1 MADIKKSFREGVVV
15 ALSCQANVSDGTANQ
30 LTYNWRKDGEVFA
43 TDSGAGGTS
52 IITTTES
59 GTYDVLISHSEGD
72 PVVTNTIEVSF
83 IPGRNLLRVI
93 ELPFGSVSPNKRIQQ
108 YIKERSIDNPPT
120 WVKSET
126 IDAATKGQIF
136 ALPSNAKRY
145 DINLEDTF
153 YEVGPPTA
161 GMVFMYAK
169 ENDITV
175 EVTLEGSP
183 GEPNY
188 PGRPRP
194 GGKARKLGGR
204 GGVGTIKYTMQRG
217 VVHSFKMGYPGRG
230 AQGGPNF
237 NSGGGGG
244 GEPNAGDGGGPT
256 IFYRGGRVIA
266 VSGGGGGAG
275 VDATGGAGGGP
286 GSSGAKGGGKGGG
299 KGGVKPKAL
308 HPSFPNKEWQKK
320 GFKSKYSAIGNA
332 RGRKGGQL
340 PKGSVIKGKIDFSKY
355 SEYEGA
361 NNGGGGRGRQKF
373 KHNRQWR
380 GAGGGGTGAV
390 GGDGG
395 AKGGAGGGG
404 GAGWYDT
411 SSATLVKT
419 RQGGSLANFGRAR
432 IRFVEFSDDTADSI
446 CIAVCDESKKSAISG
461 SGQSEALWS
470 DFRKCWPNRTFHLFQ
485 PKGNKRKKSDMFI
498 PDNFEDDD
506 KAFYHEVTRDNG
518 KSSALTDWFEIANVQ
533 CLDGNTTLV
542 FSIDTSGSMRRSTV
556 AASIDLFLQKC
567 SAAGINVVE
576 RKMTREDWISP
587 FIDYPYKCKK
597 KNDDIGDDK
606 NKSIVEPR
614 GQVVFEGPSKGKKVT
629 QWKVPTGVRQISAV
643 CVGGGG
649 NGEPDGGWAG
659 SGGGLSYGTMKVTPG
674 EILRITAGGPSERSM
689 IERRKDK
696 KFKTSSILLVGN
708 GGESGPGSK
717 PSNGPKPGTSGGV
730 ERDGGG
736 TGGKGGN
743 KRGSNDGGGGGG
755 AAGYSGNGG
764 MGEGLEYESQ
774 AGSGRQEAGKGGG
787 GGGGGVLGTIGR
799 GGGGVGLKGE
809 GTSGAGQTKGNDS
822 TDSKYENDGQGGSGG
837 SDGTTTS
844 GGEYGG
850 GGPVSNK
857 NFQGSKGKPGG
868 VGAVRIIW
876 GLDGKTSKYR
886 IYPKRGTEDQS
897 SIKG

>member
-43 TDSGAGGTS
+43 TDSSAGGTS

-72 PVVTNTIEVSF
+72 PVVTNTIEVVF

-93 ELPFGSVSPNKRIQQ
+93 ELPLGSVSPNKRTTAFF
-108 YIKERSIDNPPT
+108 KNSKKVSPR
-120 WVKSET
+120 WVKPET

-136 ALPSNAKRY
+136 GLPSNAKRY

-183 GEPNY
+183 GQPDST
-188 PGRPRP
+188 
-194 GGKARKLGGR
+194 GKKVGGR

-230 AQGGPNF
+230 AQGGPNL
-237 NSGGGGG
+237 NSGGGGRGSGNG
-244 GEPNAGDGGGPT
+244 GAGGGPT

-266 VSGGGGGAG
+266 VSGGGGGGGTDGA
-275 VDATGGAGGGP
+275 GGAGGGL
-286 GSSGAKGGGKGGG
+286 GSNGAAGKGKGGG

-308 HPSFPNKEWQKK
+308 HPVFPHKEYSKK
-320 GFKSKYSAIGNA
+320 GKKSFTSAIGNA
-332 RGRKGGQL
+332 RGPRGGQL
-340 PKGSVIKGKIDFSKY
+340 LKGSVINSKIDFSKY

-361 NNGGGGRGRQKF
+361 NNGGNADTTKYS
-373 KHNRQWR
+373 KSKK
-380 GAGGGGTGAV
+380 GAGGGGTGAI
-390 GGDGG
+390 GGNAGG
-395 AKGGAGGGG
+395 RNNKTGGGG
-404 GAGWYDT
+404 GGAAGWYDT

-419 RQGGSLANFGRAR
+419 QQGGTIGGFGRAK

-485 PKGNKRKKSDMFI
+485 PRIGSKARKKSDMFI

-556 AASIDLFLQKC
+556 AASIELFLQKC
-567 SAAGINVVE
+567 AAAGINVVE

-587 FIDYPYKCKK
+587 FIDYPYPCKK

-606 NKSIVEPR
+606 NKSVVEPR
-614 GQVVFEGPSKGKKVT
+614 GQVVFEGPSKGKTVT

-717 PSNGPKPGTSGGV
+717 PSNGPQPGTSGGI

-764 MGEGLEYESQ
+764 MGEGNEYESQ
-774 AGSGRQEAGKGGG
+774 AGSGRQEAGNGGG

-822 TDSKYENDGQGGSGG
+822 TDNKYENDGQGGSGG
-837 SDGTTTS
+837 ADGTTTS
-844 GGEYGG
+844 GGKYGG

-857 NFQGSKGKPGG
+857 NFKGTKGKPGG

-886 IYPKRGTEDQS
+886 VYPKRGTEDQS
-897 SIKG
+897 AING